1 MRRIY
6 LLFDAHIMK
15 FENSADRPTGRLLA
29 TLADYMVGLAWSI
42 IYMNFW
48 IQGCFDQFFDVLYA
62 YH

>member
-1 MRRIY
+1 MHRIY

-15 FENSADRPTGRLLA
+15 FENSANRPTGRLSA
-29 TLADYMVGLAWSI
+29 TLANYMAGLAWSI

-62 YH
+62 YY